1 MKLLEDKVRQAK
13 INYSNILHRLENISN
28 EIHQKRKIK
37 SKLMLRKNENESDL
51 MSIQSLIEEE
61 KAHLK
66 LDTLPVKEIS
76 QPSTVNN
83 DNNNNDKDY
92 SENNESDDDD
102 DFNDCES
109 FMSLELCDQEMQTCD
124 NSMTELVNKSN
135 ATVSVENLSMEEK
148 N

>member
-1 MKLLEDKVRQAK
+1 
-13 INYSNILHRLENISN
+13 
-28 EIHQKRKIK
+28 
-37 SKLMLRKNENESDL
+37 MLRKNENESDL
-51 MSIQSLIEEE
+51 MSIQFLTEEE